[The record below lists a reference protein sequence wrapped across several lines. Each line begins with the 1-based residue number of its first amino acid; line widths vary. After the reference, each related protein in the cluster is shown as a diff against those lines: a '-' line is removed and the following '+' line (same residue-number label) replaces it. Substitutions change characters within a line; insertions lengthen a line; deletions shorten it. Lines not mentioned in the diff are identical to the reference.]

1 MTLPVMITGE
11 PDYTGVTH
19 STALRWAM
27 MRWRV
32 GDKALAGQMLRL
44 CADTCTDLS
53 AAYDKD
59 LSAGDTRVSE
69 KTLRSIVTSPERQ
82 AIIIKLADGADVE
95 AVQSALLKDSQLS
108 INGSALERQMYTRS
122 LTR

>member
-19 STALRWAM
+19 STVTQM
-27 MRWRV
+27 GDDEVRV

-59 LSAGDTRVSE
+59 LSAGDTRG
-69 KTLRSIVTSPERQ
+69 LREDP
-82 AIIIKLADGADVE
+82 
-95 AVQSALLKDSQLS
+95 AVHRDF
-108 INGSALERQMYTRS
+108 TRAAGDHY
-122 LTR
+122 